1 MTMLP
6 ILENSTSKFIT
17 LCNSKGFP
25 SSSACKES
33 ACNAR
38 DSGSIPML
46 RISPAEGIGYSLQYS
61 LASLVAQTVKN
72 LPAMQDTRVPSLGWE
87 DPLEQDV
94 ATHFSILDGRA
105 WSATVHGVTKSQT

>member
-61 LASLVAQTVKN
+61 
-72 LPAMQDTRVPSLGWE
+72 
-87 DPLEQDV
+87 
-94 ATHFSILDGRA
+94 
-105 WSATVHGVTKSQT
+105 